1 MISAAESVHASAV
14 YAFVFV
20 SVSERKSE
28 NGGILGCRGRGRG
41 SIEKKSVGWVCLSAC
56 LFASSVLSP
65 VQQS

>member
-41 SIEKKSVGWVCLSAC
+41 SIEKKVLGGCVCL
-56 LFASSVLSP
+56 P
-65 VQQS
+65 VCSHQVS